1 VPPDCDSPD
10 EKPLDATDL
19 ARFTEGF
26 AAERRAYF
34 RLFGRLARLVPSQ
47 GGLLARVDRR
57 LLDAFPALHPY
68 AGICVLCV
76 QKPGGPR

>member
-10 EKPLDATDL
+10 ERPLDAGDL
-19 ARFTEGF
+19 ARFAEGF
-26 AAERRAYF
+26 AAERRAHF
-34 RLFGRLARLVPSQ
+34 RILGRLARLAPSQ
-47 GGLLARVDRR
+47 GRLLARVDRR
-57 LLDAFPALHPY
+57 LLDALPALRRY